1 MNFNIVILQICKY
14 VRLSSCVCVVCVC
27 LCSHVKADTALAKI
41 LHPLARDY
49 RSMNQAEK
57 PLRHQT

>member
-14 VRLSSCVCVVCVC
+14 VTDCPRVSVSVC
-27 LCSHVKADTALAKI
+27 LCSHVKADTALAKM
-41 LHPLARDY
+41 LHPLAHDY
-49 RSMNQAEK
+49 RSMNQPEK